1 MVLTLPFPSCGRH
14 VGACA
19 IGGDAEQVL
28 STSALHDSFFLVG
41 EGCRHCECFTFEP
54 RSVDWEVV
62 VILHLN
68 IDGLTAMVMI
78 HHGTKRVVE
87 HRRSLWQGCEQTR
100 WHDEIG
106 PDESGLVKVGTNLA
120 GIDQG
125 VGTKERLEKWQGPL
139 EVGLEILLVD
149 GHVEKEQ
156 HRV

>member
-1 MVLTLPFPSCGRH
+1 MGCRRH
-14 VGACA
+14 VGDCG

-28 STSALHDSFFLVG
+28 PRSIPHNCFIVVDKG
-41 EGCRHCECFTFEP
+41 RQHRECFAFGP
-54 RSVDWEVV
+54 RSVEWEGVL
-62 VILHLN
+62 ILHQN
-68 IDGLTAMVMI
+68 IDGLTAMFMI